1 MSKAAELRR
10 MEELRRL
17 IHHHDRLYHVE
28 ARPDITDAE
37 YDLLFRELREL
48 EARHP
53 DAVPPDSPTR
63 RVGAPLAEGT
73 GFRVVRH
80 AVPMLSIDSLFTPD
94 EVREF
99 DARARKGLGLSG
111 DQEIAWVVEPKYDG
125 VSTSLL
131 YENGAFVLGLTRGD
145 GVQGEDITTNLRTI
159 RTLPLRLQTGS
170 PPRLLEVRGETILS
184 RKSFTRLNRALE
196 DEGELPFANPRNA
209 VAGTLKRLDP
219 AVVAR
224 RPLEFIAWGLGRV
237 EGADW
242 RTHWEVVTRLEE
254 WGFRVSEQRE
264 RCTGPAAVIE
274 LHDRLEKEREELP
287 YEMDGIVAKVDDL
300 KAHDRLGATSRHAR
314 WQLAYKFTPRQA
326 TTRVREIRVQVG
338 RTGALTPVAVLDP
351 VNIGGVIVKRA
362 TLHNEGEAREKDV
375 RVGDAVVVERAGDVI
390 PEVVRVI
397 VEQREG
403 PSPPFEMPGTCPECG
418 AQVVREGAFVLC
430 PNISCPAQIKG
441 RIVHLAG
448 RRALDIN
455 RLGIKVVDQLMTE
468 GLVREVADIFY
479 LDRERLVA
487 LERWGERSADN
498 LLEQIERARRV
509 PFARLLF
516 ALGIRQVGEATAR
529 LLAER
534 FPSLEELERASLEE
548 LQEVDGIG
556 PEVAASIHDF
566 FQTAENRRTVHRMI
580 EAGLQVERPQP
591 VGGPLA
597 GKVFLF
603 TGTLASMTRSR
614 AQERVE
620 ALGGTAA
627 EGLSARVSYLVAGED
642 PGAKLERARKLGVAV
657 LTEAEFL
664 ELVKEGSKL
673 EA

>member
-1 MSKAAELRR
+1 MA
-10 MEELRRL
+10 ELRRL

-28 ARPDITDAE
+28 ARPEITDAE
-37 YDLLFRELREL
+37 YDRLFRELKEL
-48 EARHP
+48 EAHHP
-53 DAVPPDSPTR
+53 DSVPSDSPPR

-99 DARARKGLGLSG
+99 DTRARKGLGLAD
-111 DQEIAWVVEPKYDG
+111 DQEITYAVEPKYDG
-125 VSTSLL
+125 VSTSLV
-131 YENGAFVLGLTRGD
+131 YENGVFVLGLTRGD
-145 GVQGEDITTNLRTI
+145 GVQGEDITANLRTV
-159 RTLPLRLQTGS
+159 RTLPLRLAAET

-184 RKSFTRLNRALE
+184 RKAFVRLNRALE
-196 DEGELPFANPRNA
+196 EEGEPAFANPRNS

-237 EGADW
+237 EGASW
-242 RTHWEVVTRLEE
+242 RTHWEVMTRLEE
-254 WGFRVSEQRE
+254 WGFRISTHRE
-264 RCTGPAAVIE
+264 RCTGPTAVIE
-274 LHDRLEKEREELP
+274 FHDRLEREREDLP

-300 KAHDRLGATSRHAR
+300 KAHDRLGSTSRHAR

-338 RTGALTPVAVLDP
+338 RTGTLTPVAVLDP
-351 VNIGGVIVKRA
+351 VNIGGVIVQRA

-390 PEVVRVI
+390 PEVVRVL
-397 VEQREG
+397 VEQRSGEL
-403 PSPPFEMPGTCPECG
+403 PPFEMPGTCPECG

-455 RLGIKVVDQLMTE
+455 RLGSKVVDQLMAA
-468 GLVREVADIFY
+468 GLVREVADVFY
-479 LDRERLVA
+479 LDREALVA
-487 LERWGERSADN
+487 LERWGEKSADN
-498 LLEQIERARRV
+498 LLEQLERARRV
-509 PFARLLF
+509 PLPRLLF
-516 ALGIRQVGEATAR
+516 ALGIHQVGEATAR

-534 FPSLEELERASLEE
+534 FASLEELERATLEE

-566 FQTAENRRTVHRMI
+566 FQTPENHRTIHRMV
-580 EAGLQVERPQP
+580 EAGLQVERPRAAA
-591 VGGPLA
+591 GPLA

-642 PGAKLERARKLGVAV
+642 PGAKLERARKLGVTV
-657 LTEAEFL
+657 LTEDEFL
-664 ELVKEGSKL
+664 RMVTDGP
-673 EA
+673 